1 MLTADATRNIWDMAS
16 DPSDFISKNLF
27 SNGILSGIE
36 PYVNVD
42 NSKIEKVEF
51 ILPNVQN
58 YEDIMNRAKKDRK
71 FEGMI
76 QAMTVRRLTGGSAL
90 AHHKYSW

>member
-1 MLTADATRNIWDMAS
+1 MAS

-58 YEDIMNRAKKDRK
+58 YEDIMNQARKDAK

-76 QAMTVRRLTGGSAL
+76 QAMTVRRLTGGSKFAKS
-90 AHHKYSW
+90 KYKW